1 MTALWTLLYWVTF
14 FYLITLIVRV
24 VLSLLQS
31 FSPQW
36 APQGLV
42 LVVAEAVYSLTDPP
56 IRALGR
62 IIPPLRIGNIALD
75 LAFLVVMLVT
85 VFLNNTFQVLAR
97 TA

>member
-1 MTALWTLLYWVTF
+1 MGALWEVLYWVTF

-36 APQGLV
+36 APQGPV

-56 IRALGR
+56 VRALGR
-62 IIPPLRIGNIALD
+62 VIPPLRIGGIALD

-85 VFLNNTFQVLAR
+85 VFLNNTFAVLR
-97 TA
+97 G